1 MTTFNRALSL
11 KTLAAVLLVVGAA
24 SAAWTVQGKKSASFK
39 AVGPGGLSIVGN
51 GSDVAVKDK
60 DDTVAIS
67 VGLDSLKTGI
77 DLRDRH
83 MKEKYLETNKYPSA
97 VLQVD
102 KAKLKVPTP
111 GTDIEG
117 KLNLHGVTRTVRVH
131 YSANG
136 SNNKATVAGTV
147 HVNMKEFGINVPSY
161 LGVTVKP
168 DVDVSVQFDAT
179 DG

>member
-1 MTTFNRALSL
+1 MTTFNRTLSL
-11 KTLAAVLLVVGAA
+11 KILAAALLVVSAA
-24 SAAWTVQGKKSASFK
+24 SAEWTVQGKKSASFK
-39 AVGPGGLSIVGN
+39 AVGPGGLSFVGN
-51 GSDVAVKDK
+51 GSDVAVKEKGDA
-60 DDTVAIS
+60 VAIS
-67 VGLDSLKTGI
+67 VGLNSLKTGI

-83 MKEKYLETNKYPSA
+83 MKEKYLETSKYPTA
-97 VLQVD
+97 VLQVE

-117 KLNLHGVTRTVRVH
+117 KLSLHGVTRTVRVH

-136 SNNKATVAGTV
+136 SNNKAAVTGTV

-168 DVDVSVQFDAT
+168 DLDVSVQFDAT
-179 DG
+179 DS

>member
-1 MTTFNRALSL
+1 MSYQRVILV
-11 KTLAAVLLVVGAA
+11 LAATIAATIPSTAGAQLVRSG
-24 SAAWTVQGKKSASFK
+24 SPDLSFT
-39 AVGPGGLSIVGN
+39 ATGPAGLNIVGKTSELTI
-51 GSDVAVKDK
+51 SDATTTI
-60 DDTVAIS
+60 TVTVPLS
-67 VGLDSLKTGI
+67 TLSTGI

-83 MKEKYLETNKYPSA
+83 MKEKYLETGKYPTA
-97 VLQVD
+97 VLQVE

-117 KLNLHGVTRTVRVH
+117 KLSLHGVTRTVRVH

-136 SNNKATVAGTV
+136 SSDKATVTGTV

>member
-1 MTTFNRALSL
+1 MTTFNRALTL
-11 KTLAAVLLVVGAA
+11 KTLYAVLLVVSAA

-51 GSDVAVKDK
+51 GSDVAVKDQG
-60 DDTVAIS
+60 DMLAIS
-67 VGLDSLKTGI
+67 VGLNSLKTGI
-77 DLRDRH
+77 DLRDNH
-83 MKEKYLETNKYPSA
+83 MKEKYLETSKYPTA
-97 VLQVD
+97 VLQVE
-102 KAKLKVPTP
+102 KAKLKIPTP
-111 GTDIEG
+111 GADTEG
-117 KLNLHGVTRTVRVH
+117 KLSLHGVTRTVRVH

-136 SNNKATVAGTV
+136 SSNKATVAGTLR
-147 HVNMKEFGINVPSY
+147 VNMKEFGINVPSY